1 MSPRPLLSSVVVLLA
16 LVLAETPA
24 GAQVIH
30 VDVAAPPGGDGSSWA
45 SALIDLTDALNTS
58 TPGTEVRAA
67 EGTYFADAGT
77 LDPEL
82 AFVIPPGV
90 SVLGGY
96 PTGGGERDPSLHPT
110 ILDGDLLGDDGFDP
124 ISGGT
129 GGSENTRRL
138 VRIID
143 GDGVVL
149 DGFVIRSG
157 RTVFSSDPLERSGA
171 CLFVRGGSPTIRN
184 CRVERGSAEQHG
196 GGVLVSEAA
205 ASIENCVFN
214 ENRAADYGAGL
225 GLFDADGTSVV
236 GCRIEDN
243 TGSSGAGI
251 FIGTEAFPSLGEPST
266 LVTIDRCRFERNQA
280 VLGSTQGGA
289 LHVGGA
295 TVTVTESVFTDNI
308 ANGGGGAYLVA
319 TNTTVARCEFHGNE
333 AEGDGG
339 PAVYVD
345 GGTLLLPAAPPRSPT
360 IVSCLISGNMGGV
373 HVDFDGSAEL
383 VNVTIA
389 DNELP
394 GVFSQWPALFVGLGA
409 SLALRNSIVWANY
422 DSDFF
427 GGVADHL
434 AGPGTH
440 AVTESLVEDWDGSI
454 VGTGFAANP
463 EFVGPDDYRLAMDS
477 PAIDA
482 GADASLPSGA
492 TLDLDGEP
500 RIQDGDGDTIGRV
513 DLGAYESPA
522 PRFLRGDCSGDLAL
536 DLSDAIGGLSV
547 VFAGVS
553 PDCRAACDANAD
565 ATLDI
570 ADAIF
575 VLGYLFTGSPPPP
588 LPFPDCDVDSGG
600 LGCADGTPGCP

>member
-1 MSPRPLLSSVVVLLA
+1 MSLRPLLSVALLA
-16 LVLAETPA
+16 LLSSTRAPA
-24 GAQVIH
+24 AAQVIH
-30 VDVAAPPGGDGSSWA
+30 VDIAATAGGDGSSWA
-45 SALIDLTDALNTS
+45 SALVDLTDALAAA
-58 TPGTEVRAA
+58 TPGTEVRVA
-67 EGTYFADAGT
+67 EGTYFADSGT

-82 AFVIPPGV
+82 AFEIPSGV
-90 SVLGGY
+90 TVLGGY
-96 PTGGGERDPSLHPT
+96 PTGGGERDPSRHPT

-124 ISGGT
+124 MSGGS
-129 GGSENTRRL
+129 GGSDNTRRL

-149 DGFVIRSG
+149 DGFALRNG
-157 RTVFSSDPLERSGA
+157 RTVFASDPLERSGA
-171 CLFVRGGSPTIRN
+171 CLFVRGGAPTIRN
-184 CRVERGSAEQHG
+184 CRVERGSAEHHG
-196 GGVLVSEAA
+196 GGALVSEAA
-205 ASIENCVFN
+205 VSIENCVFT

-225 GLFDADGTSVV
+225 ALFDADGTSVIA
-236 GCRIEDN
+236 CRIEDN

-251 FIGTEAFPSLGEPST
+251 FVGAEAFPSLGEEST
-266 LVTIDRCRFERNQA
+266 LVTIDRCEFIGNQA

-295 TVTVTESVFTDNI
+295 TVTVTESGFTNNI

-319 TNTTVARCEFHGNE
+319 TNTTVERCEFHGNQ

-339 PAVYVD
+339 PAIYVD

-373 HVDFDGSAEL
+373 HVDFDGSAE
-383 VNVTIA
+383 VINVTIA
-389 DNELP
+389 DNEVP
-394 GVFSQWPALFVGLGA
+394 GIFSQWPALFVGFGA

-434 AGPGTH
+434 AGPGTYT
-440 AVTESLVEDWDGSI
+440 VTESLVEDWDGSI
-454 VGTGFAANP
+454 TGTGFAADP
-463 EFVGPDDYRLAMDS
+463 EFVGPEDYRLAMDS
-477 PAIDA
+477 PGIDA

-500 RIQDGDGDTIGRV
+500 RIQDGDGDAIGRV
-513 DLGAYESPA
+513 DLGSYEFPA
-522 PRFLRGDCSGDLAL
+522 PRFLRGDCSGDSQL

-547 VFAGVS
+547 VFSGVV
-553 PDCRAACDANAD
+553 PNCRAACDANAD
-565 ATLDI
+565 AALDI

-588 LPFPDCDVDSGG
+588 PPFPDCDLDGDG
-600 LGCADGTPGCP
+600 LGCGAPGCP